1 MPEDRH
7 LAHFVDVGAVVGR
20 ALFALTEEID
30 PHRLPIGA
38 DQVEHER
45 TAIGVAG
52 LRESIELV
60 LGHDVPLL
68 MTATCVPICGSDL
81 ATPLSQQTRA
91 CPSSVLWISRSRINS
106 AGKGSRRARLVS
118 APYFIVGMT
127 NSAPSLMPD
136 GQREVT
142 VFVLV

>member
-7 LAHFVDVGAVVGR
+7 LAHFVDVGAVLGR

-30 PHRLPIGA
+30 PHRLPIDA

-52 LRESIELV
+52 LREAIELV

-68 MTATCVPICGSDL
+68 MTAACVPICGSDL
-81 ATPLSQQTRA
+81 ATLSHSKLGPARVR
-91 CPSSVLWISRSRINS
+91 CFGS
-106 AGKGSRRARLVS
+106 AE
-118 APYFIVGMT
+118 VG
-127 NSAPSLMPD
+127 
-136 GQREVT
+136 
-142 VFVLV
+142 